1 MNEVRK
7 YLGIDWGSRRLGLAL
22 ADSET
27 SIALPFQT
35 AASLGE
41 VLILIDEEEIDEVII
56 GRPEKMSGNLDEP
69 LTTEYLSFL
78 EALKKSLNIPIIE
91 FDERLSSKAADALGG
106 SKKMRAGRDEI
117 AAAIILQNYLDA
129 KRRN

>member
-1 MNEVRK
+1 MAELKK
-7 YLGIDWGSRRLGLAL
+7 YLGIDWGSKRLGLAL
-22 ADSET
+22 ADNET
-27 SIALPFQT
+27 NMALPFKT

-41 VLILIDEEEIDEVII
+41 VLVLIDEEEIDEVII
-56 GRPEKMSGNLDEP
+56 GRPEKLSGNLGEP
-69 LTTEYLSFL
+69 LTAEYLSFL

-106 SKKMRAGRDEI
+106 SKKMRASRDEI

-129 KRRN
+129 YARN

>member
-1 MNEVRK
+1 MSEVKK
-7 YLGIDWGSRRLGLAL
+7 YLGIDWGSKRLGLAT

-27 SIALPFQT
+27 KMALPFQT
-35 AASLGE
+35 VASLGE
-41 VLILIDEEEIDEVII
+41 VLVLIDEEDIDEVVI
-56 GRPEKMSGNLDEP
+56 GRPEKLSGKVDEK
-69 LTTEYLSFL
+69 LTAEYLTFL
-78 EALKKSLNIPIIE
+78 IALKKSLVIPVIE

-129 KRRN
+129 HSRN

>member
-27 SIALPFQT
+27 SMALPFQT

-41 VLILIDEEEIDEVII
+41 VLILID
-56 GRPEKMSGNLDEP
+56 
-69 LTTEYLSFL
+69 
-78 EALKKSLNIPIIE
+78 
-91 FDERLSSKAADALGG
+91 
-106 SKKMRAGRDEI
+106 
-117 AAAIILQNYLDA
+117 
-129 KRRN
+129 

>member
-1 MNEVRK
+1 MSEVKK
-7 YLGIDWGSRRLGLAL
+7 YLGIDWGSKRLGLAT

-27 SIALPFQT
+27 KMALPFQT
-35 AASLGE
+35 VASLGE
-41 VLILIDEEEIDEVII
+41 VLVLIDEEEIDEVVI
-56 GRPEKMSGNLDEP
+56 GRPEKLSGKPDEK
-69 LTTEYLSFL
+69 LTAEFL
-78 EALKKSLNIPIIE
+78 TFLTALKKSLVIPVIE

-129 KRRN
+129 HSRN

>member
-1 MNEVRK
+1 MSELKK
-7 YLGIDWGSRRLGLAL
+7 YLGIDWGSKRLGLAL

-27 SIALPFQT
+27 LMALPFQT

-41 VLILIDEEEIDEVII
+41 VLILIDEEEINEVII
-56 GRPEKMSGNLDEP
+56 GRPEKLSGNLDEP
-69 LTTEYLSFL
+69 LTAEYLSFL
-78 EALKKSLNIPIIE
+78 AALKKSLNIPIIE

-129 KRRN
+129 YTGN

>member
-1 MNEVRK
+1 MAEIIK
-7 YLGIDWGSRRLGLAL
+7 YLGVDWGTKRLGLAT

-27 SIALPFQT
+27 GMALPFMT

-41 VLILIDEEEIDEVII
+41 LIIIIDEEEIDEVII
-56 GRPEKMSGNLDEP
+56 GRPEKMSGNSEEK
-69 LTTEYLSFL
+69 LTAAYITFL
-78 EALKKSLNIPIIE
+78 EMLKKSLLIPVIE

-117 AAAIILQNYLDA
+117 AAAIILQDYLDA
-129 KRRN
+129 KRGN

>member
-27 SIALPFQT
+27 SMALPFQT

>member
-1 MNEVRK
+1 MSEVIK
-7 YLGIDWGSRRLGLAL
+7 YLGIDWGSKRLGLAT

-27 SIALPFQT
+27 KMALPFQT

-41 VLILIDEEEIDEVII
+41 VLVIIDEEEIDEVVI
-56 GRPEKMSGNLDEP
+56 GRPEKLSGKADEK
-69 LTTEYLSFL
+69 LTAEYLTFL
-78 EALKKSLNIPIIE
+78 VVLKKSLVIPVTE

-129 KRRN
+129 NTGN